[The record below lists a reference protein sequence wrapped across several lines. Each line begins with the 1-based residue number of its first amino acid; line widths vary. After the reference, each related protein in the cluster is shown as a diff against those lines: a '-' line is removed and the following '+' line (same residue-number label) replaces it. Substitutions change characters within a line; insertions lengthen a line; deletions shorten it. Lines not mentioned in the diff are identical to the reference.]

1 MEGGS
6 KLDMEKKTQPI
17 GKTLPIA
24 IEDVRFE
31 SRGPVVVEKRWAW
44 DTFSRSKWI
53 GRGFIFSFSL
63 IDVSNQRTISD
74 GRLYI
79 ALVSDKMGWSGRE
92 TLSFSIGR
100 ADIREAERM
109 ATFFRKIDVSK
120 GDFKLEEKSE
130 ELRYTYVHLDPPVFF
145 QSPFYDRVFL
155 HLWFDVPNGNLLY
168 NKKMTRWD

>member
-1 MEGGS
+1 
-6 KLDMEKKTQPI
+6 
-17 GKTLPIA
+17 
-24 IEDVRFE
+24 
-31 SRGPVVVEKRWAW
+31 
-44 DTFSRSKWI
+44 
-53 GRGFIFSFSL
+53 
-63 IDVSNQRTISD
+63 
-74 GRLYI
+74 
-79 ALVSDKMGWSGRE
+79 MGWSGRE